1 MFKTFD
7 SIQTHLDDIYVQH
20 QIDIGL
26 KHIDHY
32 RGIPDF
38 FPSLFLEEN
47 RKRERFS
54 INSILHS
61 RLLFA
66 HLALEMIFI

>member
-7 SIQTHLDDIYVQH
+7 SIQTHLDGIYAQH

-32 RGIPDF
+32 RGISISSPHY
-38 FPSLFLEEN
+38 SQEKIER
-47 RKRERFS
+47 RKRFS

-61 RLLFA
+61 RLLCT
-66 HLALEMIFI
+66 HLALEMIFT